1 MSSIAATTPSDAKPK
16 TDRCRMLSILLPVRN
31 EGINLRIMLKILRA
45 VVDVPHEVL
54 VVYDSAGDDSVVVV
68 NDVRQ
73 IYPELRGVQNTLGN
87 GVVNAIRAGVAASE
101 GDVILIF
108 AADEVGPVL
117 AIEDMITLIREG
129 CDFVSCTRYAHGGR
143 RLGGSPV
150 GAFLSFSAN
159 WLFHRVAPSPVTG
172 ATGFIGS
179 ALVRALLKSGNDVRA
194 LDNESRGSRHR
205 LSDVESQIERVHA
218 DVRDPAAVARAVQ
231 GMDTV
236 CHLAAVNGTEFFYTQ
251 PDLVLEV
258 AVKGMLNVLDAC
270 VAHGVGNL
278 FVASSSEV
286 YQTPAQVPTDETVAL
301 SIPDPLNPR
310 YSYAGGKIII

>member
-31 EGINLRIMLKILRA
+31 EGINLRILLKILRA
-45 VVDVPHEVL
+45 VVDLPHEVL
-54 VVYDSAGDDSVVVV
+54 VVYDSANDDSIAVI
-68 NDVRQ
+68 NDVHQ

-129 CDFVSCTRYAHGGR
+129 CDFVSCTRYAYGGR

-159 WLFHRVAPSPVTG
+159 WLFHRVAASPFTDATTGIKMFRKEVFPS
-172 ATGFIGS
+172 
-179 ALVRALLKSGNDVRA
+179 
-194 LDNESRGSRHR
+194 LDLESR
-205 LSDVESQIERVHA
+205 
-218 DVRDPAAVARAVQ
+218 P
-231 GMDTV
+231 
-236 CHLAAVNGTEFFYTQ
+236 
-251 PDLVLEV
+251 
-258 AVKGMLNVLDAC
+258 
-270 VAHGVGNL
+270 VGW
-278 FVASSSEV
+278 
-286 YQTPAQVPTDETVAL
+286 TVAFEMAIKAHHAGL
-301 SIPDPLNPR
+301 RLGEVPIVSIDRLYGGESTFQLGPWVIE
-310 YSYAGGKIII
+310 YSRWFLWGLRARFNNRSPNEKAMVRIPKFYR